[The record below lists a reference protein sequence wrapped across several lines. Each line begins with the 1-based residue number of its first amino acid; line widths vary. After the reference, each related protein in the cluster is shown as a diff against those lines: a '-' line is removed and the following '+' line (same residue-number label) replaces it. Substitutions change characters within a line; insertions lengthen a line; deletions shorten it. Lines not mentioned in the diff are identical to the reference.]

1 MNANF
6 AKTQLYY
13 DFRNDLVKSLIR
25 ELKKGH
31 ILVNGNYSTLLG
43 NGYEMLQQSIGTFE
57 GKSIIGKGNIH
68 SKRFEYDKTI
78 LGSRSPHVCSGNVLL
93 VNNVASDE
101 IDKYFDLSN
110 EVVYVNAIE
119 ENIQQRLNG

>member
-1 MNANF
+1 
-6 AKTQLYY
+6 
-13 DFRNDLVKSLIR
+13 
-25 ELKKGH
+25 
-31 ILVNGNYSTLLG
+31 
-43 NGYEMLQQSIGTFE
+43 MLQQSIGTFE
-57 GKSIIGKGNIH
+57 DKGIIGKGNIH
-68 SKRFEYDKTI
+68 SKRFEYNKVI